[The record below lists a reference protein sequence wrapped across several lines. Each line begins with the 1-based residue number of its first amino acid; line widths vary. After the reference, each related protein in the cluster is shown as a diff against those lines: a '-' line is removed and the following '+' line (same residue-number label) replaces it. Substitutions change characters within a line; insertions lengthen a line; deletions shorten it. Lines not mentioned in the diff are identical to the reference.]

1 MNTLDAIKKRIDSY
15 LKMPALSSDLLE
27 GIQDPD
33 ADFQSLANKLQ
44 YDPGTTANI
53 LKLANSA
60 YFGAPQSITSLRAAF
75 VRLGTKNIFQLLVA
89 QGMADT
95 LKSPLKGYDLQP
107 CEFMHHSVMVAV
119 ACEEICKLLKLH
131 TSDIIFT
138 AGLLHDI
145 GKIILDDF
153 IAKKSAEIS
162 KAIFEQ
168 KLDMCIA
175 EETLLGINHAE
186 TGAKV
191 LKKWLFPAELVETAH
206 FHHHPHYA
214 SSEYSKTVN
223 IVHLANT
230 LAHSIGIG
238 AGKAA
243 AQYTPDM
250 EVMKG
255 LKINT
260 SMLEYVASQSLLK
273 MKELSTVL
281 GTTATPKQKRRGGG

>member
-1 MNTLDAIKKRIDSY
+1 MNTLEAIKKRIDSY
-15 LKMPALSSDLLE
+15 IKMPALSSDLLQ
-27 GIQDPD
+27 GIQNPD
-33 ADFQSLANKLQ
+33 ADFQKLAQKLQ

-95 LKSPLKGYDLQP
+95 LKAPLKGYDLQP
-107 CEFMHHSVMVAV
+107 YEFMHHSVMVAV
-119 ACEEICKLLKLH
+119 ASEEIGKMLKIN

-153 IAKKSAEIS
+153 IAKESEKVS
-162 KAIFEQ
+162 KAMLEL
-168 KLDMCIA
+168 KLDTCTA
-175 EETLLGINHAE
+175 EEKTLGINHAE
-186 TGAKV
+186 TGARV
-191 LKKWLFPAELVETAH
+191 LEKWLFPKELIEVAR

-214 SSEYSKTVN
+214 SNEFSKSVN

-238 AGKAA
+238 AGRAA

-255 LKINT
+255 LKIT
-260 SMLEYVASQSLLK
+260 TPMLEYVASQSLLK
-273 MKELSTVL
+273 MKELSDIL
-281 GTTATPKQKRRGGG
+281 GTTSKAKPKRGG